1 MLNLTPKSTNNLV
14 IYADTV
20 TAGGATGAYFTML
33 FTNAYSRQTFAVVP
47 TIVRRNARFVEL
59 EIELVNYDQADDRAN
74 GQIYLYPEGNFDYM
88 VFNTTSPILNVGSQF
103 TCSTWA
109 NDEEFWNYWLD
120 HFAVCTGTATEID
133 RGQAFLYSPEPCN
146 REYEF
151 VAYESNNEFL
161 QSIVYVTGIPQV
173 QFPCTVVNG
182 QTFTVTENTITYC
195 DPITINNGGT
205 VIINNNVFLKQ
216 ILSSYEQC

>member
-74 GQIYLYPEGNFDYM
+74 GKIYLYPEGNFDYM
-88 VFNTTSPILNVGSQF
+88 VFNTTTPTIDIGSQF
-103 TCSTWA
+103 TCTTWA

-120 HFAVCTGTATEID
+120 HFAVCAGTATEID
-133 RGQAFLYSPEPCN
+133 RGQAFLYSPEPCD

-151 VAYESNNEFL
+151 VSYESNNEFL

-173 QFPCTVVNG
+173 QFPCTIING

-216 ILSSYEQC
+216 ILSAYEQC